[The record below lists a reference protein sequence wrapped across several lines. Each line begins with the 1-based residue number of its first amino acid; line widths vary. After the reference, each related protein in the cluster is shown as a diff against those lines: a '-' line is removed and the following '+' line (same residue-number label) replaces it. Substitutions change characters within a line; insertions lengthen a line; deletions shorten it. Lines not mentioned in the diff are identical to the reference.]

1 MKQELYNYI
10 ISEEKQRQII
20 KEYNTT
26 VKHGAS
32 LPAVICD
39 IFAILETDGDT
50 ITALVDLAPYTAT
63 IERLN
68 VRDLRRVRSGWN
80 SDGYIYPLLI
90 DLSEQE
96 ARQAHRQMWDE
107 IATAECGFY

>member
-1 MKQELYNYI
+1 MKQETYNYI
-10 ISEEKQRQII
+10 ISEEKQKQII

-39 IFAILETDGDT
+39 IFAILEADSDT
-50 ITALVDLAPYTAT
+50 ITALVDLAPYTASV
-63 IERLN
+63 ERLN
-68 VRDLRRVRSGWN
+68 VQDLRRVRTGWN
-80 SDGYIYPLLI
+80 SDGYIYPFLT
-90 DLSEQE
+90 DLSEQQ